1 MTDKKIRLPGSEVE
15 IAYDLRGPEGG
26 PAVVQLHGLTSSR
39 ARDHAF
45 GLDLAAALSGAR
57 VLRFDARGHG
67 ESTGTREPRDY
78 TWARLAEDLFV
89 LLDEVFP
96 GERVHGIGQSM
107 GTATL
112 LTAATMDPARFAS
125 LTLGIPPTIWDT
137 RTAQSE
143 SYLDTADFVE
153 RFGREAFAERER
165 GGPQPP
171 AVDPARP
178 FVLPDVRDV
187 WLPAAFRGA
196 AATDLPPA
204 DDVAQL
210 SIPALILAWIDDP
223 AHPESS
229 AHALRR
235 MLPSAELEMASTPA
249 EVSAWP
255 ARIAEFIASAPRA

>member
-1 MTDKKIRLPGSEVE
+1 MTDKKIRLPGSGVE
-15 IAYDLRGPEGG
+15 IAYDLRGPAGG

-39 ARDHAF
+39 ARDRAF
-45 GLDLAAALSGAR
+45 ALDLGSALTGAR

-67 ESTGTREPRDY
+67 ASTGTREPYDY
-78 TWARLAEDLFV
+78 TWDALAEDLFA
-89 LLDEVFP
+89 LLDEVLP

-137 RTAQSE
+137 RAAQSE
-143 SYLDTADFVE
+143 NYREAADFVE
-153 RFGREAFAERER
+153 RFGREAFGERER
-165 GGPQPP
+165 GAPQPP
-171 AVDPARP
+171 AVDPSRP
-178 FVLPDVRDV
+178 FVLPDVRDE
-187 WLPAAFRGA
+187 WLPSAFRGA

-210 SIPALILAWIDDP
+210 TMPALLLSWIDDP

-229 AHALRR
+229 ARALRR
-235 MLPSAELEMASTPA
+235 VLSAAGLEVASTPA
-249 EVSAWP
+249 EVNAWP
-255 ARIAEFIASAPRA
+255 ATIAEFIASAPRA